1 MLKNLFNITVAN
13 GLTPPE
19 DILEKSNFEKMFIV
33 VPIIFG
39 IGIAICIFFV
49 IKDALKQK
57 KNSKKKDEEEH
68 E

>member
-1 MLKNLFNITVAN
+1 MLKNLLNITVAN

-19 DILEKSNFEKMFIV
+19 DILDKPNFEKILTYI
-33 VPIIFG
+33 PILLG

-49 IKDALKQK
+49 IKDTLKQK
-57 KNSKKKDEEEH
+57 KSNKNKDEEEH